1 MPRKSKIK
9 VKMCPPANFLVYD
22 DFLKPRSSDEV
33 RRCVVIDAPN
43 VMHITKT
50 DFQTRKA
57 SSSGLLALIRYFI
70 KNDFEVVAVS
80 QRKYTMDTT
89 VTHKFAIEHLEKLG
103 LIHLVDGHEY
113 DDIVALEIAF
123 AADGVIVSNDQFADH
138 MQSSG
143 RYRHLLKRCI
153 SVDLDRVGETERYTM
168 SSNGHCVAEHTF
180 RFKRR
185 LVPQAMVKLDSKSI
199 LHEAFFSTPDNVR
212 HEIVEEHRENWTEDY
227 RNELVATIDE
237 LMAQIRSIV

>member
-50 DFQTRKA
+50 DFQ
-57 SSSGLLALIRYFI
+57 
-70 KNDFEVVAVS
+70 
-80 QRKYTMDTT
+80 
-89 VTHKFAIEHLEKLG
+89 
-103 LIHLVDGHEY
+103 
-113 DDIVALEIAF
+113 
-123 AADGVIVSNDQFADH
+123 DH